1 MQLADPGGVP
11 WVRLV
16 LAVSLDGRLAPPEG
30 GAAQLGRDGDRHAL
44 EQALVWADA
53 CLIGAGTLR
62 AHQCTCLIR
71 DPQLQQSRVVE
82 GRPPQPAA
90 VVVSH
95 QADFPQHWR
104 FFKQPLR
111 RWLLAPSA
119 PSQGFDNWVP
129 LAKTWP
135 ERLQALASLGAQRLV
150 LLGGAGL
157 LADMLRADVVN
168 ELQLPLVPSLLG
180 GEHSWVPAD
189 KRLLPDALAQ
199 KGAWTLSETEMLG
212 GDEVL
217 VRYRRRRD

>member
-44 EQALVWADA
+44 EKALVWADA

-82 GRPPQPAA
+82 GRPSQPAA

-95 QADFPQHWR
+95 HTDFPQHWR

-119 PSQGFDNWVP
+119 PLQGFDHWVP
-129 LAKTWP
+129 LTKTWP

-150 LLGGAGL
+150 LLGGSGL
-157 LADMLRADVVN
+157 VADMLRADVLD
-168 ELQLPLVPSLLG
+168 ELQLTLVPSLLG
-180 GEHSWVPAD
+180 GEHSWVSAD

-217 VRYRRRRD
+217 VRYRRQRY

>member
-1 MQLADPGGVP
+1 MQLADPCGVP

-30 GAAQLGRDGDRHAL
+30 GAAQLGGDGDRYAL

-95 QADFPQHWR
+95 QTDFPQHWR
-104 FFKQPLR
+104 FFQQPLR

-119 PSQGFDNWVP
+119 PVQGFDHWVP
-129 LAKTWP
+129 LAQTWP

-157 LADMLRADVVN
+157 VADMLRADVLD
-168 ELQLPLVPSLLG
+168 ELQLTLVPSLLG
-180 GEHSWVPAD
+180 GTHSWVPAD

-217 VRYRRRRD
+217 VRYRRQRD